1 MNGTFLINSNQKYH
15 KIASMIKKHTRC
27 MYIFGVKP
35 AVMTLVQCIKYKD
48 SLSSVKLILKNR
60 QRFIQTLINNLLS
73 VNMKIKGTTKKAN

>member
-1 MNGTFLINSNQKYH
+1 MSIL
-15 KIASMIKKHTRC
+15 
-27 MYIFGVKP
+27 GVKP
-35 AVMTLVQCIKYKD
+35 AVMTLVQCIKDKD